1 MTSPGGRYVAAM
13 GADQTLRTLKIDP
26 EAMQR
31 CAAALD
37 CGAKDLQNRLAKL
50 DAQVGEMLGGWRG
63 PSGGAYASAW
73 ERWRRGADE
82 VRLGLSHLAK
92 SVAEAGVGHQQNEAA
107 AARAL
112 RGVRNG

>member
-1 MTSPGGRYVAAM
+1 MTV
-13 GADQTLRTLKIDP
+13 QVDP

-31 CAAALD
+31 FATAV
-37 CGAKDLQNRLAKL
+37 GAGAEDLRNRLAAL

-63 PSGGAYASAW
+63 ASGGAYAAAW
-73 ERWRRGADE
+73 EQWRRGAGE
-82 VRLGLSHLAK
+82 VQLGLVHLAK
-92 SVAEAGVGHQQNEAA
+92 SVGEAGAGYQHNEAA